1 MFCEHSQATG
11 VAASFLGGASFVCS
25 GKKKKGSHGAAAD
38 WEPVLAH
45 VCSHAGG
52 SAALPEVL
60 DHAKQPDAGTTK

>member
-1 MFCEHSQATG
+1 MLLLRSWEE
-11 VAASFLGGASFVCS
+11 LPSFVQAR
-25 GKKKKGSHGAAAD
+25 KQEAIHGAAAD
-38 WEPVLAH
+38 WELVLAH

>member
-1 MFCEHSQATG
+1 
-11 VAASFLGGASFVCS
+11 VGGASFVRS
-25 GKKKKGSHGAAAD
+25 GKKTRSHGAAAI

>member
-1 MFCEHSQATG
+1 MSTQATR
-11 VAASFLGGASFVCS
+11 VAASFVGGGASFVCS
-25 GKKKKGSHGAAAD
+25 GKKKRSHGAAAD
-38 WEPVLAH
+38 WEPVLPH